1 MSSSNLENSSV
12 SKGEVHQT
20 RVQLKD
26 IGRKARARLE
36 EEKSKRPEIKRL
48 DSLPN
53 EERVTKLNHGTSFG
67 ATTSSFVRP
76 KKKRNLRQP
85 SSYQHHQQRQRQKT
99 GEWTPDVSHI
109 QVPSKE
115 FRSTIVK
122 LHGLPIECTVEHI
135 KKFFSGL
142 HPERVLILL
151 SNQITVPEL
160 DAASRPKD
168 HRGEDFL
175 RVFVKFDS
183 APTAVLASERSGET
197 ISFHADGDLSER
209 KTFSIGVTQ
218 VRKDIAVSI
227 STLVS
232 ISSIFCI

>member
-1 MSSSNLENSSV
+1 M
-12 SKGEVHQT
+12 
-20 RVQLKD
+20 
-26 IGRKARARLE
+26 
-36 EEKSKRPEIKRL
+36 
-48 DSLPN
+48 
-53 EERVTKLNHGTSFG
+53 
-67 ATTSSFVRP
+67 
-76 KKKRNLRQP
+76 
-85 SSYQHHQQRQRQKT
+85 
-99 GEWTPDVSHI
+99 
-109 QVPSKE
+109 
-115 FRSTIVK
+115 K